1 VFLSPAEIRAEF
13 DRLGLA
19 ELAIANEY
27 AYCLKDAYQIQLAT
41 SRLQAQQSLSGFRIT
56 NGELYFWFT
65 HSFGQ
70 MGR

>member
-1 VFLSPAEIRAEF
+1 
-13 DRLGLA
+13 
-19 ELAIANEY
+19 
-27 AYCLKDAYQIQLAT
+27 
-41 SRLQAQQSLSGFRIT
+41 LSGFRIT